1 VPLRF
6 VVFEAEDAASKAYN
20 NTQEIKT
27 MASAP
32 KRPHLADPTPDT
44 PEQTEESS
52 SEAESGSED
61 ESGNDTSAD
70 REIQVE
76 FEARTP
82 EERDLPGI
90 ISLLRQCFRGS
101 DEVDLSVLAKFIMKQ
116 RSVGSVVTQSPS
128 DSTDDEDEDDLG
140 GTDGEVF
147 GLATIVRL
155 RDSEVADQIRRHLN
169 QAVLSTDP
177 RGQLARVLNAP
188 EADIGLII
196 SERIINMPPQISVP
210 LYQTLSNEVKKA
222 KAKNL
227 PFNFTHYAIIS
238 KILTAPDAGQAGIM
252 YTNAEEEVFVPECDF
267 VLDMKNNDNESR
279 IVTLS
284 QEDFIE
290 TKKLMVFKADNLDKI
305 VGIVKNAFPIS

>member
-1 VPLRF
+1 MNLHLKTNPTTWV
-6 VVFEAEDAASKAYN
+6 SS
-20 NTQEIKT
+20 TQNGIELLLCSIVLI
-27 MASAP
+27 S
-32 KRPHLADPTPDT
+32 
-44 PEQTEESS
+44 
-52 SEAESGSED
+52 
-61 ESGNDTSAD
+61 D

-90 ISLLRQCFRGS
+90 VSLLRQCFRDS
-101 DEVDLSVLAKFIMKQ
+101 DDVHLGNLAKFVMKQ

-128 DSTDDEDEDDLG
+128 DSTDDEDDDDLG

-155 RDSEVADQIRRHLN
+155 KDTEVAEPIVRHLTK
-169 QAVLSTDP
+169 AVASTDP
-177 RGQLARVLNAP
+177 PGRLSRLLTTLDSDV
-188 EADIGLII
+188 GLII

-227 PFNFTHYAIIS
+227 PFNFTHYALIS
-238 KILTAPDAGQAGIM
+238 KVLVADTPEAGQAGVM

-267 VLDMKNNDNESR
+267 ILDMAKATSSKTDDQDQEQR

-284 QEDFIE
+284 QDDFIE
-290 TKKLMVFKADNLDKI
+290 KKKVMVFKADKLDKI

>member
-1 VPLRF
+1 VPLRL
-6 VVFEAEDAASKAYN
+6 VFEAEDAASKPKK
-20 NTQEIKT
+20 IKT
-27 MASAP
+27 IMASAP
-32 KRPHLADPTPDT
+32 KRPHLDPTPDT
-44 PEQTEESS
+44 PEQTESS
-52 SEAESGSED
+52 SEADSGSED
-61 ESGNDTSAD
+61 ESGNDTNSAD

-101 DEVDLSVLAKFIMKQ
+101 DEVDLSVLAKFVMKQ

-155 RDSEVADQIRRHLN
+155 KDSDVADQIRRHLN

-177 RGQLARVLNAP
+177 RGQLARILNAP

-238 KILTAPDAGQAGIM
+238 KVLTAPEAGQAGIM
-252 YTNAEEEVFVPECDF
+252 YSNAEEEVFVPECDF
-267 VLDMKNNDNESR
+267 VLEMKNHDDESR

-290 TKKLMVFKADNLDKI
+290 TKKLMVFNADNLDKI

>member
-1 VPLRF
+1 
-6 VVFEAEDAASKAYN
+6 
-20 NTQEIKT
+20 
-27 MASAP
+27 MASNP
-32 KRPHLADPTPDT
+32 KRQHLDPAPDT
-44 PEQTEESS
+44 PEQTESS
-52 SEAESGSED
+52 SED
-61 ESGNDTSAD
+61 ESASEDESNDIE

-90 ISLLRQCFRGS
+90 VSLLRQCFRDS
-101 DEVDLSVLAKFIMKQ
+101 DDVHLGNLAKFIMKQ

-128 DSTDDEDEDDLG
+128 DSTDDEDDDELG

-155 RDSEVADQIRRHLN
+155 KDTEVAEPIVRHLTK
-169 QAVLSTDP
+169 AVASTDP
-177 RGQLARVLNAP
+177 RGQLSRLLTTLDSDV
-188 EADIGLII
+188 GLII

-227 PFNFTHYAIIS
+227 PFNFTHYALIS
-238 KILTAPDAGQAGIM
+238 KVLVAAPEAGQAGVM
-252 YTNAEEEVFVPECDF
+252 YTNAEEEVFVPECEF
-267 VLDMKNNDNESR
+267 ILDMVAKTEQEEQR

-284 QEDFIE
+284 QDDFIE
-290 TKKLMVFKADNLDKI
+290 KKKVMVFKADKLDKI